1 MMSDIHQQ
9 AMNYVY
15 QQVLQRL
22 LGYMTRAERTAL
34 QLLIQRLIVAAGGL
48 EQISQFRILLPFSG
62 GKDSAYSLALLRA
75 AQLSICTRAP
85 GTFNLRVAT
94 MRHAGLSSDVLGNI
108 HRTYSA
114 LFLYDDPRVEMLV
127 FDNQYVHAF
136 EPDLP
141 FSSAG
146 REQNRT
152 DMLLAGH
159 LSAGEGRS
167 TFCDSCYL
175 DLADALSR
183 AVTWGDGVAAVASGD
198 PRKEQKQ
205 YITWLM
211 RLAQSTGEHTGHWR
225 SQTFQSVM
233 RSLAG
238 LGQAW
243 REELYGEVQATEPSA
258 PPGKPVLS
266 NKPLTPVLVPLNDL
280 FPGTADD
287 HWNLLTEFLE
297 FRFDDLSF
305 GFSESDCATPLL
317 MAHMQG
323 LRAQFVEGV
332 QYADGIA
339 AYLQDAQRQMRNK
352 QVPGRLVDHALSAY
366 HGEARIEARR
376 ALAAEFALQAY
387 GLNEAQ
393 LVCMLFSPFTDNGLG
408 LETFLRTCHPGMLV
422 AVADLHRALSGQ
434 PAADQVVQWLVDI
447 SGLTLT
453 QLQGLYGKARV
464 NFAAA
469 DSIIARIRA
478 ADPEQ
483 RRVRP
488 A

>member
-1 MMSDIHQQ
+1 M
-9 AMNYVY
+9 
-15 QQVLQRL
+15 
-22 LGYMTRAERTAL
+22 
-34 QLLIQRLIVAAGGL
+34 
-48 EQISQFRILLPFSG
+48 
-62 GKDSAYSLALLRA
+62 LRA

-127 FDNQYVHAF
+127 FDNQYVHTF

-159 LSAGEGRS
+159 LSAGDGRS
-167 TFCDSCYL
+167 TFCDSCHL
-175 DLADALSR
+175 NLADSLSR
-183 AVTWGDGVAAVASGD
+183 ALTWGDGVGAVASGD

-211 RLAQSTGEHTGHWR
+211 RLAQGSGEHTGHWR
-225 SQTFQSVM
+225 NQTFQSVM
-233 RSLAG
+233 RSLDG
-238 LGQAW
+238 IGQAW
-243 REELYGEVQATEPSA
+243 REELHGEAQAPEPL
-258 PPGKPVLS
+258 PPP
-266 NKPLTPVLVPLNDL
+266 NKPLAPILVPFNDL
-280 FPGTADD
+280 FPGKADE

-297 FRFDDLSF
+297 FRFDDLAF
-305 GFSESDCATPLL
+305 GFSESDCANPLL

-323 LRAQFVEGV
+323 LRAQFVEGGE
-332 QYADGIA
+332 YADGVTA
-339 AYLQDAQRQMRNK
+339 ALQDAQRLMRNK
-352 QVPGRLVDHALSAY
+352 QVPARLVDQALSAY
-366 HGEARIEARR
+366 HGETRIEARR
-376 ALAAEFALQAY
+376 ALAAEFAQQAY

-393 LVCMLFSPFTDNGLG
+393 LVCMLFSPFTDRGLG
-408 LETFLRTCHPGMLV
+408 LEAFLRTCHPGMLV

-434 PAADQVVQWLVDI
+434 PAADQVMQWLVEI
-447 SGLTLT
+447 SGLTLL

-469 DSIIARIRA
+469 DSIIARVRA

>member
-1 MMSDIHQQ
+1 MMMSDIHEQ

-94 MRHAGLSSDVLGNI
+94 MRHSGLSSDVLGNI

-167 TFCDSCYL
+167 TFCDSCHL
-175 DLADALSR
+175 NLADSLSR
-183 AVTWGDGVAAVASGD
+183 ALTWGEGVGAVASGD

-211 RLAQSTGEHTGHWR
+211 RLAQGRGEHTGHWR
-225 SQTFQSVM
+225 NQTFQSVM
-233 RSLAG
+233 RSLHG
-238 LGQAW
+238 LAQDW
-243 REELYGEVQATEPSA
+243 REALHGEPQAIEPLT
-258 PPGKPVLS
+258 PPD
-266 NKPLTPVLVPLNDL
+266 KPLAPVLVPLNDL
-280 FPGTADD
+280 FPGRADE

-297 FRFDDLSF
+297 FRFDDLAFS
-305 GFSESDCATPLL
+305 FSESDCANPLL

-323 LRAQFVEGV
+323 LRAQFVEHRD
-332 QYADGIA
+332 YADGIA
-339 AYLQDAQRQMRNK
+339 GYLQHAQRQMRNK
-352 QVPGRLVDHALSAY
+352 QVPARLIDQALSAY
-366 HGEARIEARR
+366 HGESRIEARR
-376 ALAAEFALQAY
+376 VLAAEFAQQAY

-393 LVCMLFSPFTDNGLG
+393 LVCMLFSPFTDKGLG
-408 LETFLRTCHPGMLV
+408 LEVFLRTCHPGMLV

-434 PAADQVVQWLVDI
+434 PAADQVVQWLLDI
-447 SGLTLT
+447 SGLTLA
-453 QLQGLYGKARV
+453 QLQSLYGKSRV

-469 DSIIARIRA
+469 DSIIARVRA
-478 ADPEQ
+478 ADPER
-483 RRVRP
+483 RRVRS